1 MAGIESTGFVIKT
14 MAEIITDMRDRVIAT
29 ILPNAQFLPSQ
40 TLTQITD
47 IFADGLST
55 AWEGLSSLYNA
66 SYLTAEGVSL
76 DMVAAMLGKRRIE
89 AKKAYMLNFKVI
101 TTNATTIPAGARF
114 GSTVTGA
121 PIFQTQSA
129 INIDSATTSRISIFA
144 VDAGAIGY
152 DYIGVLQGTYT
163 QNLDSVANISSVE
176 NDATTVFINGEE
188 RETDGELRA
197 RLQNAFNNSNVY
209 TIDAYRE
216 AVLALN
222 EELSAAGYAPVEDCF
237 VIANR
242 SSLTDL
248 DGRPPKSIEVVVYY
262 KGAIDAN
269 TDSAVA
275 NRIAAI
281 SQGATETVTTTG
293 SSYSEIITVNSNTFY
308 PVTFSRPDIVNIHL
322 SIAVSKEAGTLTTDE
337 KTALKTYL
345 ADWGNSLGLGNS
357 IVIYGKNSISQALNS
372 YSNVDITDYTIQ
384 AGRPTLGT
392 DNIDIANTEIS
403 RFDVANITISDL

>member
-47 IFADGLST
+47 IFADGTST
-55 AWEGLSSLYNA
+55 LWEGLNSLYNA

-76 DMVAAMLGKRRIE
+76 DMVAAMLGKRRNE
-89 AKKAYMLNFKVI
+89 AKSAYMLQFKIV
-101 TTNATTIPAGARF
+101 TTNTTTIPAGARF

-121 PIFQTQSA
+121 PIFQTQSE
-129 INIDSATTSRISIFA
+129 IVISGATTTRISVFA

-152 DYIGVLQGTYT
+152 DYTGVLQGTYT
-163 QNLDSVANISSVE
+163 QNLDSIANISSVD
-176 NDATTVFINGEE
+176 NDATTVFVNGKE

-197 RLQNAFNNSNVY
+197 RLQNSSNNSNVY
-209 TIDAYRE
+209 TIDAYRQ
-216 AVLALN
+216 AILALN
-222 EELSAAGYAPVEDCF
+222 EDLSASGYTPLTDC
-237 VIANR
+237 VVVANR
-242 SSLTDL
+242 TNYTDA
-248 DGRPPKSIEVVVYY
+248 DGRPPKSIEIVVYY
-262 KGAIDAN
+262 EGSTDAN

-281 SQGATETVTTTG
+281 SQGATETASTTT
-293 SSYSEIITVNSNTFY
+293 SSYSETITVNSNTFY
-308 PVTFSRPDIVNIHL
+308 PVTFSRPDTVNIHL
-322 SIAVSKEAGTLTTDE
+322 SVAVAKETGALTTDE

-345 ADWGNSLGLGNS
+345 ADWGNSLGLGKS
-357 IVIYGKNSISQALNS
+357 IVVYGKNSISQALNS
-372 YSNVDITDYTIQ
+372 YGNVDIIDYTIQ
-384 AGRPTLGT
+384 AGRPTLGA